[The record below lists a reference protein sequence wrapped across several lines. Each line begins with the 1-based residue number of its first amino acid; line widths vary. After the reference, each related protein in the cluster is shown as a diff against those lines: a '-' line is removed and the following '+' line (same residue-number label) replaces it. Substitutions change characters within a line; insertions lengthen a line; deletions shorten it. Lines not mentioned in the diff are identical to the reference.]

1 MKSSGLSYNSR
12 KVLIVNIGDTAAIEI
27 AELVAQMAA
36 EIEKLRHIKVN
47 ITRIVFGISDP
58 SHTIA
63 EESV

>member
-1 MKSSGLSYNSR
+1 M
-12 KVLIVNIGDTAAIEI
+12 LIVNIGDTAAIEI